1 MVRKGDRLPTT
12 DQLLD
17 WYTRR
22 NYNRSMRIRK
32 EKRATPSDVRGVEGL
47 PVISYHLPLVVTTLS
62 ALVIFLATGFLAIL
76 SISIIVQFVTRST
89 SAVGN
94 DPVFIGCICAP
105 LAVTFLGATVYF
117 LGAIIKGVRDLFKPV
132 HYTRGTVSERTPGAG
147 RRSGTWLYVN
157 ARYAGPDLAMASH
170 VTEEQRAA
178 SPDRSQ
184 IVQPRFTP
192 DPTLSG
198 KRGARGRTGSYLP
211 ADRLTADLKALEAP
225 EPGSLPPPILFR
237 VDAAAHAAL
246 KPDDE
251 VLIAHSP
258 YLEHVYYV
266 SRLKEGEWESFPNK
280 VLI

>member
-1 MVRKGDRLPTT
+1 
-12 DQLLD
+12 
-17 WYTRR
+17 
-22 NYNRSMRIRK
+22 MRIRK
-32 EKRATPSDVRGVEGL
+32 DNRQTPADVRGVEGL
-47 PVISYHLPLVVTTLS
+47 PAINYHLPLIVTTLS
-62 ALVIFLATGFLAIL
+62 ALVIFLATGVLAIL
-76 SISIIVQFVTRST
+76 TISIVVNFVTGSA

-105 LAVTFLGATVYF
+105 LGVTFLGATVYF

-132 HYTRGTVSERTPGAG
+132 HYTRGTVSDRTPAGG
-147 RRSGTWLYVN
+147 RRSGNWLYVN
-157 ARYAGPDLAMASH
+157 ARYAGPDLETASH

-192 DPTLSG
+192 DPAASG
-198 KRGARGRTGSYLP
+198 KRGARGRQGSYLP
-211 ADRLTADLKALEAP
+211 ADRLSADLKALEAP
-225 EPGSLPPPILFR
+225 EPGSPPPPILFR
-237 VDAAAHAAL
+237 VDAAAHAAV
-246 KPDDE
+246 KPDEE